1 MRSRASSRS
10 GPRRSEGSTPRRS
23 RRRCNLPTDVLRSP
37 SLAGPHRSDRRGRS
51 ESGPART
58 TEVEHD
64 VPRSRAAAVLVHHG
78 PVRSADHWHR
88 VQATTASSSDSGPGG
103 VGSEHRHPGGR
114 LRSGSKRGAYL
125 DGALL
130 RFEEPA
136 AAEAILL
143 RAGATSAGD
152 LTAWFERYRTVVSD
166 PRQRAEI
173 VRRQGMITWFN
184 RSVYPLLALP
194 ILMGILSKRGSYSFV
209 VGAAVAAIT
218 VIAITRVAVHRMSEP
233 RP

>member
-1 MRSRASSRS
+1 M
-10 GPRRSEGSTPRRS
+10 
-23 RRRCNLPTDVLRSP
+23 LR
-37 SLAGPHRSDRRGRS
+37 D
-51 ESGPART
+51 
-58 TEVEHD
+58 
-64 VPRSRAAAVLVHHG
+64 
-78 PVRSADHWHR
+78 PVRLPYLFTTGPSARPTTGIVFKQPQR
-88 VQATTASSSDSGPGG
+88 VPPIRALAAWAPNTDIPVGVFDS
-103 VGSEHRHPGGR
+103 R
-114 LRSGSKRGAYL
+114 SKRGAYL

-173 VRRQGMITWFN
+173 VRRQGMITWLT